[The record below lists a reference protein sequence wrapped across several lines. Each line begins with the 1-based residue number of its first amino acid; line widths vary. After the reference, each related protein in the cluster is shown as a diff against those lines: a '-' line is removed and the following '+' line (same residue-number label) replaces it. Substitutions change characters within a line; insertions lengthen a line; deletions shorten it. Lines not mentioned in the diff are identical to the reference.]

1 MELLG
6 TNWKTNAAGIGG
18 LLTGVGT
25 LVGMI
30 AAGKMDMTAMAA
42 ALNGIVL
49 SLGMFVAK
57 HSYVTGGT
65 VRQ

>member
-6 TNWKTNAAGIGG
+6 KNWKTNAAGIGG

-25 LVGMI
+25 LVGMFST
-30 AAGKMDMTAMAA
+30 GKMDMTAITA

-57 HSYVTGGT
+57 DSNVTGGT